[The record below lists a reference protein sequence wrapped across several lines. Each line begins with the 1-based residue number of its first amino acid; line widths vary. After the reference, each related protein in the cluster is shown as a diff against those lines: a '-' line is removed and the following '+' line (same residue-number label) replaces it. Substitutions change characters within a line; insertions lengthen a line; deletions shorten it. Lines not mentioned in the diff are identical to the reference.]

1 MICEQYRE
9 WISFYIDGVLENEE
23 KIAFE
28 NHLKTC
34 KECRQELEEIQFL
47 IEEIQ
52 KIPEKTLPE
61 DYHKDLMLKLYKE
74 RDEKKSEKKKLDFNL
89 KKLTAVA
96 ASFLLLFFIMTSIGN
111 MGMKS
116 EQNGVA
122 GEFEAA
128 KQSYSKNEIASSD
141 SFKSSAELAKTDMAS
156 DYGGMAADYS
166 MESLE
171 EESINQAG
179 NTFNAVSVDAGE
191 RKIIYNA
198 YLSLEVELFDDTVK
212 AIRELTQK
220 SGGYVENFSSYIYY
234 SEPERDIYL
243 KEGTIV
249 IRIPVEKYGDVS
261 NELVKLGHLISQ
273 NEMTENITEQYIET
287 ESRIR
292 MLELE
297 QERLLEIMEKAE
309 EVEDLIKL
317 EERLNQVRTNLE
329 IYKSM
334 IKNWDKLVEFS
345 TFTIT
350 IKEVKTIEPIKMAD
364 PNLMARVKSNFNRSI
379 NDVRQTFEDFVVSL
393 SYALIPLL
401 LLIVILGI
409 TFMIARPIFKKIIK
423 MIHKRRDE

>member
-1 MICEQYRE
+1 
-9 WISFYIDGVLENEE
+9 
-23 KIAFE
+23 
-28 NHLKTC
+28 
-34 KECRQELEEIQFL
+34 
-47 IEEIQ
+47 
-52 KIPEKTLPE
+52 
-61 DYHKDLMLKLYKE
+61 
-74 RDEKKSEKKKLDFNL
+74 
-89 KKLTAVA
+89 
-96 ASFLLLFFIMTSIGN
+96 
-111 MGMKS
+111 
-116 EQNGVA
+116 
-122 GEFEAA
+122 
-128 KQSYSKNEIASSD
+128 
-141 SFKSSAELAKTDMAS
+141 
-156 DYGGMAADYS
+156 
-166 MESLE
+166 
-171 EESINQAG
+171 
-179 NTFNAVSVDAGE
+179 
-191 RKIIYNA
+191 
-198 YLSLEVELFDDTVK
+198 
-212 AIRELTQK
+212 
-220 SGGYVENFSSYIYY
+220 
-234 SEPERDIYL
+234 
-243 KEGTIV
+243 
-249 IRIPVEKYGDVS
+249 
-261 NELVKLGHLISQ
+261 
-273 NEMTENITEQYIET
+273 
-287 ESRIR
+287 

>member
-141 SFKSSAELAKTDMAS
+141 SFKSSAEIAKTDMAS

-261 NELVKLGHLISQ
+261 
-273 NEMTENITEQYIET
+273 M
-287 ESRIR
+287 
-292 MLELE
+292 
-297 QERLLEIMEKAE
+297 
-309 EVEDLIKL
+309 
-317 EERLNQVRTNLE
+317 NL
-329 IYKSM
+329 
-334 IKNWDKLVEFS
+334 
-345 TFTIT
+345 
-350 IKEVKTIEPIKMAD
+350 
-364 PNLMARVKSNFNRSI
+364 
-379 NDVRQTFEDFVVSL
+379 
-393 SYALIPLL
+393 
-401 LLIVILGI
+401 
-409 TFMIARPIFKKIIK
+409 
-423 MIHKRRDE
+423 

>member
-261 NELVKLGHLISQ
+261 NELVKFGHLISQ

-350 IKEVKTIEPIKMAD
+350 IKEVKTIEPIKW
-364 PNLMARVKSNFNRSI
+364 L
-379 NDVRQTFEDFVVSL
+379 T
-393 SYALIPLL
+393 
-401 LLIVILGI
+401 
-409 TFMIARPIFKKIIK
+409 PI
-423 MIHKRRDE
+423 